1 MYLYYVSHA
10 GLESWWQYESRSAG
24 RAGTVYADLFN
35 GNMVLAHTDTTMT
48 GNRMPVSVSHYYNS
62 CASNANDYACGKGW
76 KTSAHQKITKE
87 SLNGTDYFVWEDG
100 DGTEHYFAE
109 TGSQPYKD
117 QEGMD
122 LELNLYESDGY
133 IIIRDKKDTRMRFNI
148 IQSGLAW
155 LVAVRDALNN
165 EVTYEYAS
173 GYSAEG
179 RISKITDPVGRE
191 TVFTYSGNL
200 LANIRIPD
208 TEANTYRYVYFTY
221 DSSQR
226 LTGIRYSELG
236 GTTPHTVYTYDG
248 TTGILTRAKNYDGIC
263 VDIGYEAKS
272 RYNNTIFDD
281 EGAND
286 QMRRVTSLETLH
298 VNASNTATERGAKQ
312 LFDYQHMCTVV
323 TAVENASSDAGKK
336 LYYQFN
342 DSGNVVAMRD
352 ELGYGQFA
360 KFEAGVDNKPSEV
373 SKLRKAVVNQL
384 RKIDFTSQWTAS
396 EGTSTRDTSVT
407 CMGMP
412 SIKMVATNTPTEY
425 RQEVTLKA
433 NTKYTFSA
441 YVKVQNAIEE
451 GAAFISLAKK
461 SNTSE
466 NVYSDLVFGTTP
478 AALDNGMPT
487 DGWERVIVHLDH
499 SASVDEAYYAEFHF
513 GSGAGTAWFSCPQ
526 LETGTVANSVNLL
539 SNADFH
545 VTHVD
550 NEQTLPEDWSKSSND
565 LDTAPTGV
573 QLASS
578 DPDFPAALEGNYVQV
593 EGIPDKTAYVGFAQE
608 LEISG
613 QTNDVLVCGGW
624 ANAHSVPNADTVERG
639 FGIAIELQ
647 TPPAHGA
654 ATLCGRSTANG
665 WVGSTRATPSLSR
678 ATL

>member
-1 MYLYYVSHA
+1 MLRYLKLAPLESSDTIIQAQLRMFPKSTSTTKYIGAYSINKDWNKSNVAWTNFDPYDEANISQDAIECQKGTSSSSTPILFDVTNLYRKWCMLDENGNSQNFGIAFHSPRNIYGANYSELYSSVASSSRQPVMYLYYVSHA

-226 LTGIRYSELG
+226 LTGVRYSELG

-263 VDIGYEAKS
+263 VDIGYEAAT
-272 RYNNTIFDD
+272 TI
-281 EGAND
+281 
-286 QMRRVTSLETLH
+286 
-298 VNASNTATERGAKQ
+298 
-312 LFDYQHMCTVV
+312 
-323 TAVENASSDAGKK
+323 
-336 LYYQFN
+336 
-342 DSGNVVAMRD
+342 
-352 ELGYGQFA
+352 
-360 KFEAGVDNKPSEV
+360 
-373 SKLRKAVVNQL
+373 
-384 RKIDFTSQWTAS
+384 
-396 EGTSTRDTSVT
+396 
-407 CMGMP
+407 
-412 SIKMVATNTPTEY
+412 
-425 RQEVTLKA
+425 
-433 NTKYTFSA
+433 
-441 YVKVQNAIEE
+441 
-451 GAAFISLAKK
+451 
-461 SNTSE
+461 
-466 NVYSDLVFGTTP
+466 
-478 AALDNGMPT
+478 
-487 DGWERVIVHLDH
+487 
-499 SASVDEAYYAEFHF
+499 
-513 GSGAGTAWFSCPQ
+513 
-526 LETGTVANSVNLL
+526 
-539 SNADFH
+539 
-545 VTHVD
+545 
-550 NEQTLPEDWSKSSND
+550 
-565 LDTAPTGV
+565 
-573 QLASS
+573 
-578 DPDFPAALEGNYVQV
+578 
-593 EGIPDKTAYVGFAQE
+593 
-608 LEISG
+608 
-613 QTNDVLVCGGW
+613 
-624 ANAHSVPNADTVERG
+624 
-639 FGIAIELQ
+639 
-647 TPPAHGA
+647 
-654 ATLCGRSTANG
+654 
-665 WVGSTRATPSLSR
+665 PSLTKAR
-678 ATL
+678 TTRCAA